1 MTEAIAVVER
11 LFAAWEVLDVQGVAA
26 SFTPDGTW
34 HNMPY
39 APLDGREKIE
49 AAVGKFLSDTIE
61 CRFEILNLAE
71 IAPGVVVA
79 ERVDVFRS
87 KDGPEL
93 RLPVVGVFETKGD
106 LIKVWRDY
114 FDSAPFAAT

>member
-1 MTEAIAVVER
+1 MSLSRGLT
-11 LFAAWEVLDVQGVAA
+11 
-26 SFTPDGTW
+26 SP
-34 HNMPY
+34 
-39 APLDGREKIE
+39 APLPPPRQREKNKDVSMARSPEQLRQIANAE
-49 AAVGKFLSDTIE
+49 KCLGDFVPFSS
-61 CRFEILNLAE
+61 E